1 MKAVKNIVIK
11 SKEQYQENLETLQKL
26 ENVLREKKY
35 DQIKRA
41 NALATTYID
50 NLINFDID
58 GMNITVRPDLGFN
71 KRNKD
76 GFIPFE
82 IQLDNETW
90 SSIKFTQ
97 YPSDVVVEFSMHN
110 KYSSYHD
117 DMNTYSGKDTLKRL
131 SAIGRLAALI
141 DERKD
146 DIIRDM
152 NLMMAPYEK
161 QVQKYLDD
169 VYQTQHERGLAQLCI
184 QRLEKQERFEMA
196 FKGVD
201 IPKGHDHPSL
211 KTFEYG
217 YNKTVYNVTKFQV
230 VGKSQSGKSCDVKV
244 TLKNYYAGVGEPNE
258 VDQLLK
264 NVRIDKVQDY
274 LDMIIEN

>member
-1 MKAVKNIVIK
+1 MKAIKNIVIK
-11 SKEQYQENLETLQKL
+11 SKEQYRENLETLQEL
-26 ENVLREKKY
+26 ENVLREKKC
-35 DQIKRA
+35 DQINRA
-41 NALATTYID
+41 NTLATTYIN

-58 GMNITVRPDLGFN
+58 GMNLTVRPDLGFN

-97 YPSDVVVEFSMHN
+97 YPSDIVVEFSMHN

-131 SAIGRLAALI
+131 SAIGRLAALV

-161 QVQKYLDD
+161 QVQKYLDEIYD
-169 VYQTQHERGLAQLCI
+169 AQHEVRLAQCHI
-184 QRLEKQERFEMA
+184 ERLEKQERFEMA

-201 IPKGHDHPSL
+201 IPENFDHPSH

-217 YNKTVYNVTKFQV
+217 YNKTVYNVTKLQV
-230 VGKSQSGKSCDVKV
+230 VGRSQSGKSCDVKV
-244 TLKNYYAGVGEPNE
+244 TLKDHYAGVGKPDRVE
-258 VDQLLK
+258 QLLK
-264 NVRIDKVQDY
+264 NVRVDKVQDF
-274 LDMIIEN
+274 LDRIIED

>member
-1 MKAVKNIVIK
+1 MKAIKNIVIK
-11 SKEQYQENLETLQKL
+11 PKEQYQDNLETLQEL

-41 NALATTYID
+41 KALGATYFD
-50 NLINFDID
+50 NLINFDLD
-58 GMNITVRPDLGFN
+58 GMNLTVRPDLGFN

-90 SSIKFTQ
+90 SSIKFMQ
-97 YPSDVVVEFSMHN
+97 YPSDIVVEFSMHN

-131 SAIGRLAALI
+131 SVIGQLATLV

-161 QVQKYLDD
+161 QVQKYLDEIYT
-169 VYQTQHERGLAQLCI
+169 VQHERVLAQNHI
-184 QRLEKQERFEMA
+184 NRLEKQERFEMA

-201 IPKGHDHPSL
+201 VSEDTHSSI
-211 KTFEYG
+211 KTFDYG
-217 YNKTVYNVTKFQV
+217 YNKTIYNVTKFQV

-244 TLKNYYAGVGEPNE
+244 TVNNYHAEAGESNKVEK
-258 VDQLLK
+258 LLK
-264 NVRIDKVQDY
+264 SVRIDKVQDY

>member
-1 MKAVKNIVIK
+1 
-11 SKEQYQENLETLQKL
+11 
-26 ENVLREKKY
+26 
-35 DQIKRA
+35 
-41 NALATTYID
+41 
-50 NLINFDID
+50 
-58 GMNITVRPDLGFN
+58 
-71 KRNKD
+71 
-76 GFIPFE
+76 
-82 IQLDNETW
+82 
-90 SSIKFTQ
+90 
-97 YPSDVVVEFSMHN
+97 
-110 KYSSYHD
+110 
-117 DMNTYSGKDTLKRL
+117 
-131 SAIGRLAALI
+131 
-141 DERKD
+141 
-146 DIIRDM
+146 
-152 NLMMAPYEK
+152 MAPYEK

-169 VYQTQHERGLAQLCI
+169 VYQAQHERGLAQLCI

-201 IPKGHDHPSL
+201 IPKDHDHPSL

-244 TLKNYYAGVGEPNE
+244 TVNDYYAEVGEPNE